1 MDPSR
6 SMADFYE
13 FYRQHRPWSRSLMRR
28 ALTGTGSD
36 WEDHWNQAWAKFSQN
51 YLNPAF
57 VFKVSP
63 EAYLRR
69 ILANQVIDALRQWAR
84 EARPQLLSEQD
95 EPLED
100 IPGAGRSVPDI
111 ADGQAL
117 AELSPADWQDPLLAA
132 AITRLSPMQRAVILF
147 WAWRQPPPADKEIG
161 EEFGISPSSAKTHRS
176 RALDALRGM
185 LEIERLGSPGTG
197 EEIT

>member
-1 MDPSR
+1 MDSFR
-6 SMADFYE
+6 GMAAFYE

-28 ALTGTGSD
+28 ALAGTGSD
-36 WEDHWNQAWAKFSQN
+36 WEEHWNQAWAKFSRS
-51 YLNPAF
+51 YLDPAF
-57 VFKVSP
+57 VFKAGP

-69 ILANQVIDALRQWAR
+69 ILANQAVDALRQWAR
-84 EARPQLLSEQD
+84 EARPQPLSEQD
-95 EPLED
+95 EPLD
-100 IPGAGRSVPDI
+100 DMPGGGRGAPGV

-132 AITRLSPMQRAVILF
+132 AIGRLSRMQRAVILF
-147 WAWRQPPPADKEIG
+147 WAWRQPPPTDREIG
-161 EEFGISPSSAKTHRS
+161 EEFSISLSAAKTHRS

-185 LEIERLGSPGTG
+185 LDIERLGSPGTG